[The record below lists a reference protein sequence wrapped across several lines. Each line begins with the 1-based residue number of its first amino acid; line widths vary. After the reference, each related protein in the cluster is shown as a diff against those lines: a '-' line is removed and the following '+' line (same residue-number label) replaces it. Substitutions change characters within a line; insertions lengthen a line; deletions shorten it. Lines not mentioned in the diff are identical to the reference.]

1 MVLTTHS
8 QKERERE
15 RERERAQNT
24 HTHTL
29 KTHTYIHSQLDVG
42 LAVWAELYGG
52 NCRVVA
58 YDAYGCGKV
67 CESV

>member
-1 MVLTTHS
+1 MVRSTS
-8 QKERERE
+8 INNVI
-15 RERERAQNT
+15 RA
-24 HTHTL
+24 L
-29 KTHTYIHSQLDVG
+29 VSALLVALLLEAAG

-58 YDAYGCGKV
+58 YDAYGCGRV